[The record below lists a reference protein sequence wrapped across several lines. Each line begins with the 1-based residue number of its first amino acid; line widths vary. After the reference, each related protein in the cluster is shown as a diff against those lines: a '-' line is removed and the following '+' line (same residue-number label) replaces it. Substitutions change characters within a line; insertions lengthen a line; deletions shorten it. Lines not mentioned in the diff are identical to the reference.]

1 MKKINFNSTAALLSA
16 LFLTSTIILPAHLLT
31 QILAAAFL
39 CLAITTSVHFSE
51 EIAHHTG
58 PSIGSII
65 LALAVTIIEV
75 ALILSL
81 MNEAPAKTI
90 TLARD
95 TVFATIMLV
104 TNGIAGL
111 SIVLAGKQKK
121 VLDFQK
127 IGTSSFLAVI
137 STLTLITLILPN
149 YTTSSEGPTF
159 SPAQLITASCISL
172 IIYFVL
178 LYAQT
183 VGHKD
188 YFDPINESSSSRLKS
203 LPKGHTSK
211 DKYFFQYKL
220 FWNIFYLLVSLV
232 SVVGLSKYL
241 APTISLAAQ
250 VLNAPQAMVGI
261 IVAMLIL
268 APETI
273 AAFNAAK
280 KGEIQTSLNLAL
292 GSGATSIALTI
303 PVISIYA
310 IINQHQII
318 LGLDS
323 VNITFFSMSFMAGA
337 FTLST
342 GKTTSLH
349 GMVHLI
355 ILISYLAFNLFP

>member
-1 MKKINFNSTAALLSA
+1 
-16 LFLTSTIILPAHLLT
+16 
-31 QILAAAFL
+31 
-39 CLAITTSVHFSE
+39 
-51 EIAHHTG
+51 
-58 PSIGSII
+58 
-65 LALAVTIIEV
+65 
-75 ALILSL
+75 
-81 MNEAPAKTI
+81 
-90 TLARD
+90 
-95 TVFATIMLV
+95 
-104 TNGIAGL
+104 
-111 SIVLAGKQKK
+111 
-121 VLDFQK
+121 
-127 IGTSSFLAVI
+127 
-137 STLTLITLILPN
+137 
-149 YTTSSEGPTF
+149 
-159 SPAQLITASCISL
+159 
-172 IIYFVL
+172 
-178 LYAQT
+178 
-183 VGHKD
+183 
-188 YFDPINESSSSRLKS
+188 
-203 LPKGHTSK
+203 
-211 DKYFFQYKL
+211 
-220 FWNIFYLLVSLV
+220 
-232 SVVGLSKYL
+232 
-241 APTISLAAQ
+241 
-250 VLNAPQAMVGI
+250 MVGI